1 MKKIVTVLGARP
13 QFIKAAVVS
22 RAVSSTNLKEIIVH
36 TGQHF
41 NKEMSDIFFEEMEIP
56 RPDYMLDINSL
67 SHGAMTGRMM
77 EKVEEVLLNE
87 KPDMV
92 LVYGDTNSTL
102 AGSLAASKLKIPVAH
117 VEAGLRSFN
126 MDMPEE
132 INRILTD
139 RISKYL
145 FCPTDTAVNNLKKE
159 GFENYLCQIFQVG
172 DVMYDAALYYEKKSD
187 LHSTIIPTLGLVPEN
202 YVLCTI
208 HREENTDDLELLK
221 SIFRSLE
228 AINSHLTVVIPLHP
242 RTQKVLKQAGIHP
255 NLKLIDPVGYFD
267 IIQLLKNSRLVIT
280 DSGGMQKEAFFFKKY
295 CLTLRNETEWTELT
309 AANVNYL
316 VGSDFDSILN
326 TFLKLK
332 EKQLSGNE
340 NFYGKGNTGPII
352 VEELL
357 RAVK

>member
-22 RAVSSTNLKEIIVH
+22 RAVSTTNLKEIIVH

-77 EKVEEVLLNE
+77 EKIEEVLLNE

-126 MDMPEE
+126 MGMPEE

-145 FCPTDTAVNNLKKE
+145 FCPTDTAVNNLNEE
-159 GFENYLCQIFQVG
+159 GFKNFNCQVHKVG
-172 DVMYDAALYYEKKSD
+172 DVMYDAAQYYSSQSAIK
-187 LHSTIIPTLGLVPEN
+187 STILKNLNISDQDFI
-202 YVLCTI
+202 LCTV
-208 HREENTDDLELLK
+208 HRQENTDNLERLTAIINGLNQLSK
-221 SIFRSLE
+221 QFRIVL
-228 AINSHLTVVIPLHP
+228 PLHP
-242 RTQKVLKQAGIHP
+242 RTKKLLAQFGIIP
-255 NLKLIDPVGYFD
+255 EFIPITPVGYFD
-267 IIQLLKNSRLVIT
+267 VIELLKHCKFVMT
-280 DSGGMQKEAFFFKKY
+280 DSGGMQKEAYFFNKGCF
-295 CLTLRNETEWTELT
+295 TLRNETEWTELT
-309 AANVNYL
+309 ACGVNRL
-316 VGSDFDSILN
+316 VDPLNEDIPNLIETYKFNNESFNKKLYGNADAGAKILEILN
-326 TFLKLK
+326 
-332 EKQLSGNE
+332 
-340 NFYGKGNTGPII
+340 Y
-352 VEELL
+352 
-357 RAVK
+357 